1 MASISLVTATDSDI
15 SHYIEKNEGVD
26 MHALHQP
33 HYGHGEIRLP
43 GQRAK
48 RGDVQAAVIALL
60 GEQDMHGY
68 QIIQELSERS
78 AGAWNPSPGSVYPA
92 LQALEGHDLVS
103 SADVGGRR
111 VFSLTELGR
120 KHAAMLPE
128 QAPWEAM
135 AEDSDG
141 SRRLRDAFHGL
152 MSATVQAARTGNN
165 DYIER
170 TACILAAARKSIYL
184 MLAGDE

>member
-1 MASISLVTATDSDI
+1 MH
-15 SHYIEKNEGVD
+15 SH
-26 MHALHQP
+26 HHW
-33 HYGHGEIRLP
+33 HHGHGEIRLP

-48 RGDVQAAVIALL
+48 RGDVQAAVMALL

-92 LQALEGHDLVS
+92 LQALERHGMVS
-103 SADVGGRR
+103 STNAGGKR
-111 VFSLTELGR
+111 VFSLTELGC
-120 KHAAMLPE
+120 KHAAMLPN
-128 QAPWEAM
+128 QAPWEGM

-141 SRRLRDAFHGL
+141 SRRLRDAFHSV
-152 MSATVQAARTGNN
+152 MSATVQVARTGN
-165 DYIER
+165 DDHIAR
-170 TACILAAARKSIYL
+170 TAEILAATRKSIYL